1 MERTKWAIEFRN
13 KIAEL
18 AMELS
23 SCAAKIVPEKDRE
36 NCKDKLRAVVK
47 KFDKLMKIGKD

>member
-1 MERTKWAIEFRN
+1 MERTKWAIGFRN

-23 SCAAKIVPEKDRE
+23 SCAAKIPEKD
-36 NCKDKLRAVVK
+36 KDYCQNKLREVVK
-47 KFDKLMKIGKD
+47 RFDKLMKIGEK

>member
-1 MERTKWAIEFRN
+1 MERTKWAIGFRN

-23 SCAAKIVPEKDRE
+23 SCAAKIVPEKD
-36 NCKDKLRAVVK
+36 KDYCQSKLREVVK
-47 KFDKLMKIGKD
+47 RFDKLMKIGEK